1 MNSITAFLGTF
12 AQLLQGQLFPV
23 LAEELGPMGDLHQVF
38 VRALSLLQLDGFV
51 TPNRG
56 RGRPAHDRACVA
68 RAFLAKAV
76 FNLPHTRA
84 LLDRLAHD
92 ATVATSVRLGESRG
106 SAR

>member
-1 MNSITAFLGTF
+1 MNSITAFLGVF
-12 AQLLQGQLFPV
+12 SQILQGQLFPV
-23 LAEELGPMGDLHQVF
+23 LAEELGPMGDRHQAF

-51 TPNRG
+51 ARRRG

-76 FNLPHTRA
+76 FNIPHTRA

-92 ATVATSVRLGESRG
+92 PTLRRLCGWET
-106 SAR
+106 AA